1 MNRAV
6 KGRLCDVIRFL
17 VFGGIYIN
25 HITYIQNF
33 ECYGSDPRLDQT
45 RFFFLLLLNLD
56 YMRPIQS
63 THIILNV
70 WFLCKRDTK
79 KCGVGLYICEV
90 SNKHLCV
97 V

>member
-45 RFFFLLLLNLD
+45 RFFFFVVAESRLYETD
-56 YMRPIQS
+56 SEY
-63 THIILNV
+63 THYTQ
-70 WFLCKRDTK
+70 R
-79 KCGVGLYICEV
+79 
-90 SNKHLCV
+90 V
-97 V
+97 VFV